1 LAGVSVT
8 RAFCPFDRADA
19 RTLATNACAK
29 RSSLAEVG
37 YLSAVDWNLRT
48 CGRKGHV
55 TYAPAE
61 PALRAKLQADTP
73 VGKAWRCL
81 RCGTFVVGAPHGEGP
96 AADAPLVLRGRAL
109 RDAVILRLLAVE
121 RFAKGSLVLL
131 AAWGVFRFRS
141 RQDAVQRA
149 FNEDLPLVKPIAEKI
164 HYNLESSS
172 IVHTLRTVIEA
183 NAKALFWIAVG
194 LIVYGCLQ
202 LIEGFGLWLLK
213 RWGEY
218 FAVVATSFFIPI
230 EIYEL
235 TERITWVRVGAL
247 IINIA
252 AVIYILMTKR
262 LFGIRGGHAAYEA
275 ERHEASLLEV
285 ETASDRV
292 KLSGPPRRT
301 PAAPGR
307 L

>member
-1 LAGVSVT
+1 
-8 RAFCPFDRADA
+8 
-19 RTLATNACAK
+19 
-29 RSSLAEVG
+29 
-37 YLSAVDWNLRT
+37 VDWNLRT

-55 TYAPAE
+55 TYAPTE
-61 PALRAKLQADTP
+61 PGLRAKLHAETP
-73 VGKAWRCL
+73 VGRAWRCL
-81 RCGTFVVGAPHGEGP
+81 RCGTFVVGDPHGEGP
-96 AADAPLVLRGRAL
+96 AAGAPLVLRGRAL

-121 RFAKGSLVLL
+121 RFTKGTLVLL

-149 FNEDLPLVKPIAEKI
+149 FNEDLPLIRPIAEKI
-164 HYNLESSS
+164 HYNLDSSS

-183 NAKALFWIAVG
+183 NSKALFWIAVG
-194 LIVYGCLQ
+194 LIVYGLLQ
-202 LIEGFGLWLLK
+202 LIEGLGLWLLQ

-218 FAVVATSFFIPI
+218 FAVIATSFFIPI

-252 AVIYILMTKR
+252 AVIYLLLSKR
-262 LFGIRGGHAAYEA
+262 LFGLRGGHAAYEA

-285 ETASDRV
+285 EAASDQV
-292 KLSGPPRRT
+292 KLT
-301 PAAPGR
+301 AAPRHSPTGTRR